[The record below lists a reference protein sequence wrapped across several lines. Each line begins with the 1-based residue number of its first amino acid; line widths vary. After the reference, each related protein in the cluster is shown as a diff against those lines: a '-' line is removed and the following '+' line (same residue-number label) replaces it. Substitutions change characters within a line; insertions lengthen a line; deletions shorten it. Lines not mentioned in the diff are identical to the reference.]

1 MIQFKE
7 NSVIDYVI
15 ASSDCLKYM
24 SRFEIKDT
32 DLLYSDGH
40 SILHFELGSAL
51 LPNLES
57 QTGRRPNYPRWQE
70 EKILDFVNNVDRS
83 HLQAISDQLNTYPQ
97 SQSTIE
103 NITNDIALLFKN
115 AINITFP
122 TTASEVRP
130 TQNNNKPWFGSDCN
144 RARKK
149 YNRAKHKYKVSRTD
163 YNKSML
169 NKASKQYKNTI
180 NFHVN
185 NYRHNK
191 AKKLRSMATKRPKHY
206 CKFLNGL
213 KRKAQDNNG
222 PTLNEFYDYYKN
234 INNNDAGVSQSTD
247 LPQFNQSDL
256 ESNSPILLPEIEKC
270 ILNLNNGKSSSPID
284 DIINEYLKYSKE
296 LLLPLLTKLF
306 NCVFDT
312 GFVPVSWVKGVIIP
326 VYKNK
331 GDQNQVQ
338 NYWPITILHVSC
350 LGKLFTSVLNK
361 RLTKYLESNNL
372 LNQNQ
377 AGIRSGNSCQDHI
390 FTLHSLI
397 EILKARNKKVFCAYV
412 DFSSAFDTV
421 NRASLWQKILAHN
434 INGKISQV
442 IYNMCSNIR
451 SCVSLHGT
459 FSAIFNFEKGVR
471 QGENLSPILFS
482 LFLNDMQK
490 CIKSKG
496 GLGIELTDDQ
506 NILWLKLL
514 VLLYADDTVILSD
527 NKHDFQISLNAFH
540 SY

>member
-1 MIQFKE
+1 MPNDPNGNFTFKE
-7 NSVIDYVI
+7 KSVIDYVI
-15 ASSDCLKYM
+15 ASSDCSKYM

-97 SQSTIE
+97 SQSTTE

-115 AINITFP
+115 ASNITFP
-122 TTASEVRP
+122 ATASEFRP
-130 TQNNNKPWFGSDCN
+130 IQNNKKPWFGSDCH

-163 YNKSML
+163 YNKRML
-169 NKASKQYKNTI
+169 NKASKQYKNII

-206 CKFLNGL
+206 WKFLNGL
-213 KRKAQDNNG
+213 KRKARDNNG

-234 INNNDAGVSQSTD
+234 INNNDTGVSQSID

-256 ESNSPILLPEIEKC
+256 ELNSPILLPEIEKC

-284 DIINEYLKYSKE
+284 EIINEYLKYSKE
-296 LLLPLLTKLF
+296 LLLPLHTKLF
-306 NCVFDT
+306 KIVFDT

-331 GDQNQVQ
+331 GDPN
-338 NYWPITILHVSC
+338 
-350 LGKLFTSVLNK
+350 
-361 RLTKYLESNNL
+361 
-372 LNQNQ
+372 
-377 AGIRSGNSCQDHI
+377 
-390 FTLHSLI
+390 
-397 EILKARNKKVFCAYV
+397 
-412 DFSSAFDTV
+412 
-421 NRASLWQKILAHN
+421 
-434 INGKISQV
+434 
-442 IYNMCSNIR
+442 
-451 SCVSLHGT
+451 
-459 FSAIFNFEKGVR
+459 
-471 QGENLSPILFS
+471 
-482 LFLNDMQK
+482 
-490 CIKSKG
+490 
-496 GLGIELTDDQ
+496 
-506 NILWLKLL
+506 
-514 VLLYADDTVILSD
+514 
-527 NKHDFQISLNAFH
+527 
-540 SY
+540 